1 VPAVP
6 EPIGI
11 TVHLEDVDVMGE
23 AVEERIR
30 ELERMLGRKTEVE
43 ILKEALAAARAKKP
57 LLRWP
62 SPDPD
67 GSR

>member
-1 VPAVP
+1 MAA
-6 EPIGI
+6 G
-11 TVHLEDVDVMGE
+11 GRE
-23 AVEERIR
+23 AVRVDDEVI
-30 ELERMLGRKTEVE
+30 GATVE
-43 ILKEALAAARAKKP
+43 ILKQALTAARAKRP

>member
-1 VPAVP
+1 VEAADGRRRP
-6 EPIGI
+6 
-11 TVHLEDVDVMGE
+11 E
-23 AVEERIR
+23 AVRVDDEVIEAPGCASSRSA
-30 ELERMLGRKTEVE
+30 GRKTLEVE
-43 ILKEALAAARAKKP
+43 ILKEALAAAGAEKP